1 MDVSVNYIKHDV
13 NAIGIKQPR
22 DKINQRYL
30 WHLRLGHIGEDMI
43 NILKKIKLLNSL
55 TFKSYPVCESC
66 LQGKMIKLFFVE
78 HRERIT
84 EILALVHSNVCGP
97 FDVPARGGY
106 LYFIIFIDDFLRYEY
121 MYLMRYKSEAFEKF
135 KNFKN
140 KVKK

>member
-66 LQGKMIKLFFVE
+66 LQGKMIKLFFIGHE
-78 HRERIT
+78 EKIT
-84 EILALVHSNVCGP
+84 EILTLVYSDVCGP
-97 FDVPARGGY
+97 FDVPVRGGY
-106 LYFIIFIDDFLRYEY
+106 LYFIIFIDNFSWYRYV
-121 MYLMRYKSEAFEKF
+121 YLIKYKSEVFEKF
-135 KNFKN
+135 KDSDMK
-140 KVKK
+140 